1 MGVAQVP
8 LSLYVRVYRDRVL
21 TESWIL
27 EKVLKFS
34 QQFSRPEKSLENK
47 DKVWKNGKNS
57 WVFFFQSYSKCFISE
72 FFFFFVLVES
82 YSTSPVRLH
91 CVMKKSFVP
100 AFFKVSINHL
110 FHNLESGKR
119 NYSFGKSLEK
129 VLLFGFKNLYEPW
142 KSTGHS
148 D

>member
-8 LSLYVRVYRDRVL
+8 LSLSVRVYRDRVR

-34 QQFSRPEKSLENK
+34 QQFSRPEKGLENK
-47 DKVWKNGKNS
+47 DKVWKNGKNF
-57 WVFFFQSYSKCFISE
+57 VQSYSKYFISE

-110 FHNLESGKR
+110 FHNLESEKR

-129 VLLFGFKNLYEPW
+129 VLLCGLKNLYEPW